1 LAPRLLPF
9 ALGYALSYLIRSASA
24 PLADPMARDLGLSPG
39 GLGVVTVLFFLGF
52 AGAQVPLGRVL
63 ERLGPGPTL
72 SGLFALA
79 ALGCGLVA
87 LTPGLLFLAVGRL
100 AMGVG
105 VALALVGALRAYQIW
120 APERLGFLSGLTV
133 ALGGVGGL
141 LATWP
146 VIWLAEALG
155 WRGVYALLGL
165 LSLLLARSLRGIL
178 GDGGGAGS
186 APGGSLPLG
195 TLLPLA
201 FVAFTYVG
209 GFFALQT
216 LWVGAYASASGLAP
230 DEIGALLALLNLASV
245 LGAFASGGLAAQ
257 MGTGRA
263 LLLGMSLFALGL
275 LAWWGGK
282 ALSLS
287 YALLGFGGGFNG
299 LALAFVAG
307 VFPGASSR
315 AMAWVNLAGVL
326 GIFLI
331 QAGMGLA
338 VERLGYRWAL
348 AGLLLLEGLAIL
360 VLGLRALSRGSLGSK
375 S

>member
-1 LAPRLLPF
+1 
-9 ALGYALSYLIRSASA
+9 
-24 PLADPMARDLGLSPG
+24 
-39 GLGVVTVLFFLGF
+39 
-52 AGAQVPLGRVL
+52 
-63 ERLGPGPTL
+63 
-72 SGLFALA
+72 
-79 ALGCGLVA
+79 
-87 LTPGLLFLAVGRL
+87 
-100 AMGVG
+100 
-105 VALALVGALRAYQIW
+105 
-120 APERLGFLSGLTV
+120 
-133 ALGGVGGL
+133 
-141 LATWP
+141 
-146 VIWLAEALG
+146 
-155 WRGVYALLGL
+155 
-165 LSLLLARSLRGIL
+165 
-178 GDGGGAGS
+178 
-186 APGGSLPLG
+186 
-195 TLLPLA
+195 LA

-209 GFFALQT
+209 EFFALQT

-263 LLLGMSLFALGL
+263 LLLGMGLFALGL

-299 LALAFVAG
+299 LAVAFVAG

-326 GIFLI
+326 GIFLV

-338 VERLGYRWAL
+338 VERLGYRWTL

-360 VLGLRALSRGSLGSK
+360 VLGLRALSRGSLRSK